1 MIKRAVAEFE
11 AYKPSPRLR
20 SAVEH
25 DNAVR
30 LLPRIAKI

>member
-1 MIKRAVAEFE
+1 MNDRAFALGTGSRRDFIT
-11 AYKPSPRLR
+11 A
-20 SAVEH
+20 H